1 MNILKLFFAVAF
13 SSVICFSQTN
23 IADVLYPRS
32 PDTLVY
38 SDFPAYTLDELNNIQ
53 NSIEAPKMP
62 NDNCQF
68 RTSDFLD
75 TSRTQY
81 FRKIDLNG
89 DGQLDIIY
97 SLNYCADE
105 LLNLIWIK
113 QNNIY
118 KFSTAYYGT
127 ISRLIKNQNKD
138 YSLLIRTGYCC
149 GGYVGYYRL
158 YSPFDFDKDIIRFI
172 EKRINICEFINT
184 QFPTDKISPRKFVI
198 LNDKAPLRTSHEI
211 NNSLDSLRSHAEIN
225 IAVYG
230 NIVAEYIQGST
241 GKLISEFSDSLGEHW
256 YFVLMDNKNLMN
268 YNRFYRDNDTYKCG
282 WINSKDIKIL

>member
-1 MNILKLFFAVAF
+1 MSIIKLFFAVAF
-13 SSVICFSQTN
+13 SSIICFSQTN

-38 SDFPAYTLDELNNIQ
+38 SDLPAYTLDELKNIQ
-53 NSIEAPKMP
+53 KSIEAPKMP

-97 SLNYCADE
+97 SLNNCADE

-113 QNNIY
+113 QNNTY
-118 KFSTAYYGT
+118 KFFNSYFGT
-127 ISRLIKNQNKD
+127 ISRLFKNPNKGH
-138 YSLLIRTGYCC
+138 SLLIRTGYCC
-149 GGYVGYYRL
+149 GGYVAHYKDI
-158 YSPFDFDKDIIRFI
+158 PFDKDIIGSY

-184 QFPTDKISPRKFVI
+184 QFPTEKISPRKFVI

-211 NNSLDSLRSHAEIN
+211 NNSLDSLRSHAEVN

-268 YNRFYRDNDTYKCG
+268 YNRFYSDYNTYKCG